1 MDLKRLSHI
10 VALAELRN
18 FARAAEHVSLSQPAL
33 TRSIQAAE
41 AEFDMRLF
49 DRGPEVTP
57 TPAGE
62 FVLERARQLVFDGRC
77 LKRDVDLYRRNQ
89 LGDTAFGAGAFPAGT
104 FLAPLLAEMRRE
116 FSGVNLRVEVSN
128 CTLLLKRLL
137 DEDIEFIVADT
148 EELPSDKALSIEL
161 LRREAA
167 AFYVRAGHPLDGRR
181 SVSLHEAWGYGI

>member
-1 MDLKRLSHI
+1 
-10 VALAELRN
+10 
-18 FARAAEHVSLSQPAL
+18 
-33 TRSIQAAE
+33 
-41 AEFDMRLF
+41 
-49 DRGPEVTP
+49 
-57 TPAGE
+57 
-62 FVLERARQLVFDGRC
+62 VFDGRG

-116 FSGVNLRVEVSN
+116 FSGINLRVEVSN

-148 EELPSDKALSIEL
+148 QELPCDKALSIEL

-181 SVSLHEAWGYGI
+181 SVSPSRSMGIWHRLRARSDKQGCDLRAGAGSGDRRFTAHSA